1 MDTTLKSSKAKILLM
16 DDEYTVRDVVKR
28 MLTAGG
34 YSVELAENGEEAV
47 AAFQTALQEGNPFDA
62 VILDLIVQNGMDG
75 RSALQKLLEIDPK
88 VKVIIASGYSDD
100 PVMAN
105 FKDYG
110 FKAIISKPFTFQ
122 QIKDVVRSVLITDN

>member
-1 MDTTLKSSKAKILLM
+1 MDTKLKSSKGKILLM

-28 MLTAGG
+28 MLVVGG

-47 AAFQTALQEGNPFDA
+47 AVFETAIHDGHPFDA

-75 RSALQKLLEIDPK
+75 RSALQKILEIDPE
-88 VKVIIASGYSDD
+88 VKAIVASGYSDD

-105 FKDYG
+105 FEDYG
-110 FKAIISKPFTFQ
+110 FRATIPKPFTFQ
-122 QIKDVVRSVLITDN
+122 QIKTVVQSVL